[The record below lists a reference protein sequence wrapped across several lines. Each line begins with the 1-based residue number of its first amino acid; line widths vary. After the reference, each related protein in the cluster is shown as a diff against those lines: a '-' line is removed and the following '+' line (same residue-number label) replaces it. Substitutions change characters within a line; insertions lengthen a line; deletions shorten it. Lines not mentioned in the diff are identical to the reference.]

1 MKLVK
6 ESNEITGLDFCDEL
20 LPDLTPLVDVLFP
33 ATVARTGNPEHY
45 TGSCDVD
52 EILEDRTLT
61 AILDEILEEVV
72 EEATKDEYLYDYEA
86 N

>member
-1 MKLVK
+1 MKMANG
-6 ESNEITGLDFCDEL
+6 STDLDFCDEL

-33 ATVARTGNPEHY
+33 ATAARTGNPDYYAGGCEA
-45 TGSCDVD
+45 D